1 MSGQNGQRVP
11 PGPVTTEEA
20 SPDGFEERLGARIQQ
35 LEPGAGSLLVVRLP
49 EEPVMSVSAADQVT
63 EALKSAKA
71 LLRGGD
77 LLGRHGKNSL
87 CVFLDHV
94 DREIAEKVCVRLH
107 NWMQSFQ
114 PEVGTAV
121 YPEDG
126 SEPAELIAIAESN
139 AY

>member
-20 SPDGFEERLGARIQQ
+20 SPDGFEERLGVRIQQ

-49 EEPVMSVSAADQVT
+49 EEPVMSISAADQVT

-94 DREIAEKVCVRLH
+94 DH